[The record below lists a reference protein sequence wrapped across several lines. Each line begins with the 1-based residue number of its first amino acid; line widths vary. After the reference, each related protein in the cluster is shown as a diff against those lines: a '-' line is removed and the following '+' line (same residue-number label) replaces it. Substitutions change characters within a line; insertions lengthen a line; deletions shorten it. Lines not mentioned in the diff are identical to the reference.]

1 MGGGEVARAPGGRR
15 AGGAGPHVAALRR
28 KVRCPLSL
36 SLLTRPLPPP
46 PAPWRCRRPPL
57 PSPLR
62 RGGLSKRRQLWA
74 GLTRPAAAGARLEG
88 ALRVCGARWG
98 GASGR

>member
-46 PAPWRCRRPPL
+46 RSLALSPPPPSLASPPGGAFKAAAALGWADAPRGCRC
-57 PSPLR
+57 SAGGCAAGLR
-62 RGGLSKRRQLWA
+62 RAVGWS
-74 GLTRPAAAGARLEG
+74 
-88 ALRVCGARWG
+88 
-98 GASGR
+98 

>member
-46 PAPWRCRRPPL
+46 PPWRCRRP
-57 PSPLR
+57 SPPRLSA
-62 RGGLSKRRQLWA
+62 GGGFQSGGSS
-74 GLTRPAAAGARLEG
+74 GLG
-88 ALRVCGARWG
+88 
-98 GASGR
+98 